1 MMLSDLSNLL
11 ARLQAAD
18 TITLSRF
25 DIKTR
30 EREEYTLPPA
40 ERLALLL
47 VYLDGLHARRSTAEE
62 VPA

>member
-1 MMLSDLSNLL
+1 MMLADLTNLL
-11 ARLQAAD
+11 ERLQAAD
-18 TITLSRF
+18 TVTLSRF

-30 EREEYTLPPA
+30 EREEYTLTSA

-47 VYLDGLHARRSTAEE
+47 VYLDGLRARRPNAEE